1 MKGEFNKDWMYRAGD
16 SKPPYA
22 CPVCGMRECMY
33 NYLGYSYDTRECYC
47 TMCDSEWLENDK
59 YWDTVQATGTIEEEA

>member
-1 MKGEFNKDWMYRAGD
+1 
-16 SKPPYA
+16 
-22 CPVCGMRECMY
+22 MY

-59 YWDTVQATGTIEEEA
+59 YWDTVQVSGTIEEEA